1 MGRILTGN
9 PVRGYFPTS
18 VLAALTASC
27 ALSCNAASIVI
38 KSGNVVGTPAPGAM
52 AHHIQQTQQDFAR
65 LVAVET
71 NGEVELQILQGKRA
85 DIPVFNMPA
94 MTADGSMIQACAVP
108 SFFLPKVAGPKI
120 FEIPY
125 LFRDR
130 AHAARYPKSAMAATF
145 SGQIETA
152 YDVKVLGH
160 FLVAHN
166 VSITSTDRPILRP
179 QDFAGRHIND
189 DFESFAPMW
198 ANVKP
203 AKRYSIGFTDAAAG
217 ALHAE
222 TQLDTAIGMLQ
233 NNVPQKQY
241 TKFHY
246 ATVAPGFYTFF
257 YTFIINRNVWDKLTD
272 AQQAGMR
279 RAARAAE
286 KLAFVNEE
294 ATALHH
300 VALNEALGVSVHMQ
314 TAEQRDAWQAEFS
327 DKVRDGILEKSK
339 DVNNLRTYINTIEA
353 L

>member
-1 MGRILTGN
+1 
-9 PVRGYFPTS
+9 
-18 VLAALTASC
+18 
-27 ALSCNAASIVI
+27 
-38 KSGNVVGTPAPGAM
+38 M

-130 AHAARYPKSAMAATF
+130 AHAADYPTSELAAIF
-145 SGQIETA
+145 SSQIEA
-152 YDVKVLGH
+152 QYDVKVLGH

-166 VSITSTDRPILRP
+166 VSITSTDRPILMP
-179 QDFAGRHIND
+179 QDFAGRHVND

-203 AKRYSIGFTDAAAG
+203 AQRYSIGYTDAAVG

-222 TQLDTAIGMLQ
+222 AQLDTAIGMLQ

-257 YTFIINRNVWDKLTD
+257 YTFIINRDVWGNLSD
-272 AQQAGMR
+272 AQQAGIL

-286 KLAFVNEE
+286 RLAFVNEE
-294 ATALHH
+294 ATAIHH
-300 VALNEALGVSVHMQ
+300 AALNEALGVRIHRQ
-314 TAEQRDAWQAEFS
+314 TPAEHDAWQAEFS
-327 DKVRDGILEKSK
+327 DKVRDGILQKSA
-339 DVNNLRTYINTIEA
+339 DATEMRAYIDMIEA